1 MQNYKN
7 MDNLQ
12 TRFNKKIKLDL
23 QQKLGVKNP
32 MATPK
37 LVKIV
42 VNMGVK
48 DAVADKKNIER
59 AGKALEQITGQKPR
73 IAKAK
78 KSVASFKLREGD
90 PIGVVVTLRG
100 KRMYDFYE
108 KLVSIVFPRLKDFHG
123 INRNSFDGR
132 GNYAIGFSE
141 YAVFPEVDPSTVERV
156 QGLEVIV
163 VTSATKDSD
172 ALTLLEILGTPFKKE
187 VALPSNR

>member
-1 MQNYKN
+1 VQKYKI

-12 TRFNKKIKLDL
+12 TRYNKTIKAEL

-59 AGKALEQITGQKPR
+59 ASKALEQITGQKAR
-73 IAKAK
+73 VAKAK
-78 KSVASFKLREGD
+78 KSIAAFKLREGD

-108 KLVSIVFPRLKDFHG
+108 KLVSIVFPRIKDFHG
-123 INRNSFDGR
+123 ISRKSFDGR

-141 YAVFPEVDPSTVERV
+141 YAVFPEVDPATVERV
-156 QGLEVIV
+156 QGLEVSV
-163 VTSATKDSD
+163 VTSATTDHD
-172 ALTLLEILGTPFKKE
+172 ALTLLEILGTPFQKE
-187 VALPSNR
+187 GGVR

>member
-1 MQNYKN
+1 MEP
-7 MDNLQ
+7 LQ
-12 TRFNKKIKLDL
+12 HRYQKTIKQEL
-23 QQKLGVKNP
+23 QQKIGVKNP

-59 AGKALEQITGQKPR
+59 AAKAMEQITGQKAK

-108 KLVSIVFPRLKDFHG
+108 KLVTIVFPRLKDFHG
-123 INRNSFDGR
+123 ISRTSFDGN
-132 GNYAIGFSE
+132 GNYALGFSE
-141 YAVFPEVDPSTVERV
+141 YAVFPEIDPSTVERV
-156 QGLEVIV
+156 QGVEVVV
-163 VTSATKDSD
+163 VTSATTDKN
-172 ALTLLEILGTPFKKE
+172 ALALLESLGTPFEKE
-187 VALPSNR
+187 AVS